1 MIDYDGEKYN
11 FRKWA
16 LTILH
21 VKRLEEVHAVDRIRM
36 FNKSPTSNQLSSSFA
51 SISSIYRQFVTHVI
65 ANNLGEIA
73 NYQSPPS
80 FRFHYS
86 GHGCSVFH
94 RDRDFGVNQGKVNV
108 WIPLTEV
115 YGTNSLW
122 LEAREGSGEC
132 HAVSLKYGQA
142 LIFDGVNMMH
152 GSKINNTSSS
162 RISFDF
168 RFELG
173 AGPAIPS
180 AY

>member
-1 MIDYDGEKYN
+1 M
-11 FRKWA
+11 
-16 LTILH
+16 
-21 VKRLEEVHAVDRIRM
+21 
-36 FNKSPTSNQLSSSFA
+36 
-51 SISSIYRQFVTHVI
+51 
-65 ANNLGEIA
+65 
-73 NYQSPPS
+73 
-80 FRFHYS
+80 
-86 GHGCSVFH
+86 FH

-122 LEAREGSGEC
+122 LESRDGSGEC
-132 HAVSLKYGQA
+132 HAVSLNYGQA

-152 GSKINNTSSS
+152 GSKINSTSSS